1 MKLLPARGRAGPGRV
16 VLLLVRRWPNA
27 SRRSPRC
34 WALCAF
40 PPPILG
46 GDYTEGRAECKLARH
61 PIRGWYILYR
71 RDPIG
76 ERVSARKLVVST
88 YLQYI
93 VLAVGILLLV
103 FFVRQVSGV
112 LLTFLAAGVLAYS
125 LNTIVRRL
133 EALRVPRALAVIG
146 GFLVLILVTVVTLLL
161 IIIPSVGQV
170 QIVVRNPQDLVDQVT
185 AQVNRLQNI
194 PYVGRYVAELD
205 QDRILQLLRENA
217 PSAEQVAN
225 VATGVIGGV
234 FGVFGTLFNLLL
246 LVLVSIYLLLER
258 EKITRALLGAIPE
271 TVRDQSLELFYEVE
285 HTLVR
290 YLRGQILL
298 CAIMGVIGAA
308 IMYFTVGK
316 YALPVGAWVAATEII
331 PVIGAF
337 LGAVPAVAIALFIPG
352 GGFFKAL
359 LVAGLFLIAQQVEG
373 NLLVPRIQ
381 GGSVGVHPLWVLFAT
396 LAGTAL
402 YGLIG
407 AVFAVPVVAILAG
420 TVRYLRGTL
429 LFERWAKPPVVP
441 ADEAPAQREADTPS
455 TAGIDSTRSDEDG

>member
-1 MKLLPARGRAGPGRV
+1 
-16 VLLLVRRWPNA
+16 
-27 SRRSPRC
+27 
-34 WALCAF
+34 
-40 PPPILG
+40 
-46 GDYTEGRAECKLARH
+46 
-61 PIRGWYILYR
+61 
-71 RDPIG
+71 
-76 ERVSARKLVVST
+76 VSARKLVVST

-125 LNTIVRRL
+125 LNPIVRRL
-133 EALRVPRALAVIG
+133 EELRVPRALAVIG
-146 GFLVLILVTVVTLLL
+146 VFLALILVTVVTLLL

-185 AQVNRLQNI
+185 AQVNRLQDI

-290 YLRGQILL
+290 YLRGQIFL

-337 LGAVPAVAIALFIPG
+337 LGAVPAVAIALFVPG
-352 GGFFKAL
+352 GGFLDAL
-359 LVAGLFLIAQQVEG
+359 LVAGLFLIAQQLEG
-373 NLLVPRIQ
+373 NVLVPRIQ

-402 YGLIG
+402 YGLVG
-407 AVFAVPVVAILAG
+407 AIFAVPVVAIIAATL
-420 TVRYLRGTL
+420 RYLRGTL
-429 LFERWAKPPVVP
+429 ILERWGRPPVKP
-441 ADEAPAQREADTPS
+441 AEEEPETGSRA
-455 TAGIDSTRSDEDG
+455 AGLVTDPPGDQKEDQ

>member
-1 MKLLPARGRAGPGRV
+1 M
-16 VLLLVRRWPNA
+16 
-27 SRRSPRC
+27 
-34 WALCAF
+34 
-40 PPPILG
+40 
-46 GDYTEGRAECKLARH
+46 
-61 PIRGWYILYR
+61 
-71 RDPIG
+71 
-76 ERVSARKLVVST
+76 SARKLVVST

-93 VLAVGILLLV
+93 VLAVGVLLLV

-112 LLTFLAAGVLAYS
+112 LLTFLAAGVLAYA
-125 LNTIVRRL
+125 LNPIIRRL
-133 EALRVPRALAVIG
+133 EGLGVPRVIAVIG
-146 GFLVLILVTVVTLLL
+146 VFLVLIVVVVVTLLL
-161 IIIPSVGQV
+161 IIIPAVGQV
-170 QIVVRNPQDLVDQVT
+170 QIVVRNPQDLVDQIT
-185 AQVNRLQNI
+185 AQVNRLQDI
-194 PYVGRYVAELD
+194 PYVGRYVAGMD

-246 LVLVSIYLLLER
+246 LVLVSVYLLLER

-290 YLRGQILL
+290 YLRGQIFL

-337 LGAVPAVAIALFIPG
+337 LGAVPAVAIALFVPG
-352 GGFFKAL
+352 GGFLDAL
-359 LVAGLFLIAQQVEG
+359 LVAGLFLIAQQLEG
-373 NLLVPRIQ
+373 NVLVPRIQ

-402 YGLIG
+402 YGLVG
-407 AVFAVPVVAILAG
+407 AVFAVPVVAIIAATL
-420 TVRYLRGTL
+420 RYLRGTL
-429 LFERWAKPPVVP
+429 IFERWGRPPVKPAEEEPEAGSQASGLVP
-441 ADEAPAQREADTPS
+441 GPPGDQK
-455 TAGIDSTRSDEDG
+455 EDR